1 MDSFKMKNKII
12 AICISAFI
20 ILVIVIFIIVN
31 LIKHNEEKNSMDMQT
46 IMKRVIEINND
57 EYYYDGLIMEL
68 TKKNRDWSKLPLS
81 KKFLTKYDIIKGIF
95 NNDDLYGYNVT
106 NEITFCGFDELHN
119 KDKNIVSIEV
129 ATGNGEERI
138 AYKLHYIINDRY
150 ELDDIEVLETA
161 PITRPDGS
169 LVMYDKHLTLKN
181 DYERIIEKLL
191 YPTYVDLFAEG
202 PFYNEVLPLSDNFK
216 KKYPKYNTDGI
227 TNELGF
233 NYAKYYPNYV
243 EYHQSYEEAKKFKKD
258 EDKNIFYGYTVFD
271 DKMNI
276 YKLSFILDKDN
287 NIDDCI
293 VELYKT
299 EIGDF
304 SDIFKDW

>member
-1 MDSFKMKNKII
+1 MNSYKMRNKLII
-12 AICISAFI
+12 GFI
-20 ILVIVIFIIVN
+20 IIVIVISGIIIFKIN
-31 LIKHNEEKNSMDMQT
+31 IDKKLKNTFNIQEVMERIQ
-46 IMKRVIEINND
+46 EINKD
-57 EYYYDGLIMEL
+57 EYYWGGIVFEL
-68 TKKNRDWSKLPLS
+68 LREKRDWSKLPLS
-81 KKFLTKYDIIKGIF
+81 KKFLKKYHEEKGFF
-95 NNDDLYGYNVT
+95 NNSNYYAT
-106 NEITFCGFDELHN
+106 IETPTEIDFVAFDKLWDFEAQY
-119 KDKNIVSIEV
+119 DTVSI